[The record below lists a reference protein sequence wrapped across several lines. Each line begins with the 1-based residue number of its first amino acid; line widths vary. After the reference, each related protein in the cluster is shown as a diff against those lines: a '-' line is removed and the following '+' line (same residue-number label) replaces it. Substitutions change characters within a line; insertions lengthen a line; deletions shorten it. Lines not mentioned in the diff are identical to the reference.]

1 MKSSDYRIVFLGT
14 SEFAQV
20 ILKDIV
26 DLNFNIVA
34 CVTRPDRPT
43 GRNLKLTP
51 SPVKQYCQQFL
62 SQVPLYQPEKVST
75 EEFQKTLEALKP
87 DLFVVAAFGEIIKN
101 NILQIPKDGSINV
114 HPSLLPKYRGP
125 SPLQS
130 ALLNG
135 EDETGVCIIDV
146 ACKMD
151 AGVIFACE
159 KFKIDPNENFT
170 ALQAKALHVTKPL
183 INHIINKKIE
193 KTCMGINQDE
203 SKVTFCKKI
212 NIEDEKVD
220 WTVNLL
226 EVHNKIRALS
236 EKPGAWCYI
245 DIGQEVKRVKI
256 FDTTIFKESEL
267 SAQLNHKKHIFISK
281 DGYILKI
288 NSIQIEGKKRLTD
301 QEFLSGIR
309 EPYKFH

>member
-26 DLNFNIVA
+26 DMNFNIVA

-43 GRNLKLTP
+43 GRNLKLTS
-51 SPVKQYCQQFL
+51 SPVKQYCQEQL
-62 SQVPLYQPEKVST
+62 PHVPLYQPEKVST
-75 EEFQKTLEALKP
+75 EEFQKTLESLKP

-101 NILQIPKDGSINV
+101 NILQIPIDGSINI

-135 EDETGVCIIDV
+135 DDESGVCIIDV
-146 ACKMD
+146 ASKMD

-170 ALQAKALHVTKPL
+170 SLQAKALRITKPL
-183 INHIINKKIE
+183 LGQVINKKIE
-193 KTCMGINQDE
+193 KTCTGIVQDE
-203 SKVTFCKKI
+203 AKVTFCKKI
-212 NIEDEKVD
+212 DIDDEKVD
-220 WTVNLL
+220 WTFNLL
-226 EVHNKIRALS
+226 EIHNKIRALS

-245 DIGQEVKRVKI
+245 EIGQDVKRVKI
-256 FDTTIFKESEL
+256 FDTTIFKESDIE
-267 SAQLNHKKHIFISK
+267 AKINPKKQLTISK
-281 DGYILKI
+281 DGYVLQI
-288 NSIQIEGKKRLTD
+288 NTIQIEGKKRLTA

-309 EPYKFH
+309 DSFKFH